1 MPKVSKRMAQ
11 ETRKQVVHRERQER
25 QERILYLSLGGVVLL
40 MLLILG
46 IGYFQENIAKLN
58 NPIAVV
64 NGKSLTVGEYQAR
77 LRYISSSLFSQ
88 LQEINLNLA
97 QVASDP
103 TLSFFQSSLEQQQ
116 QQVVAQLVS
125 VPRNELERMIEDE
138 LVRQEA
144 ARRNITV
151 SADEVE
157 KELETYLGYQRA
169 TPTPTAGPSPT
180 PTMTATPSKTP
191 TMPSPTL
198 TGTITPTTPMP
209 TPTVGPT
216 ETPLP
221 TGTPMSYQG
230 YLDGK
235 KKYFDSLGKNAQ
247 VSEADVRKLVEGGLL
262 RRKVQKAIGEQVPTT
277 EEQVQA
283 RHILLKTYE
292 DAVKVKERLNKGE
305 DFAKLAQELSE
316 DTGSKEQGGDLGWFP
331 RGQMIKEFENAAFA
345 LQANQI
351 SEPVTSTFGAH
362 IIQVIGREQNRA
374 LEPATLEQRQATA
387 FSDWLDKLALDPS
400 AAKIER
406 YYKDAYVP
414 ADVKKSI
421 DQLQAGLR

>member
-1 MPKVSKRMAQ
+1 
-11 ETRKQVVHRERQER
+11 
-25 QERILYLSLGGVVLL
+25 
-40 MLLILG
+40 
-46 IGYFQENIAKLN
+46 
-58 NPIAVV
+58 
-64 NGKSLTVGEYQAR
+64 
-77 LRYISSSLFSQ
+77 
-88 LQEINLNLA
+88 
-97 QVASDP
+97 
-103 TLSFFQSSLEQQQ
+103 
-116 QQVVAQLVS
+116 
-125 VPRNELERMIEDE
+125 
-138 LVRQEA
+138 
-144 ARRNITV
+144 
-151 SADEVE
+151 
-157 KELETYLGYQRA
+157 
-169 TPTPTAGPSPT
+169 
-180 PTMTATPSKTP
+180 MTATPSKTP
-191 TMPSPTL
+191 TITPTLAPSPTL
-198 TGTITPTTPMP
+198 TGTLTPTTPMP

-221 TGTPMSYQG
+221 TGTPMTYQG

-262 RRKVQKAIGEQVPTT
+262 RRKVQKAIGERVPPT

-292 DAVKVKERLNKGE
+292 DALKVKERLNKGE

-316 DTGSKEQGGDLGWFP
+316 DAGSKEKGGDLGWFP
-331 RGQMIKEFENAAFA
+331 RGQMIKEFEDAAFA

-362 IIQVIGREQNRA
+362 IIQVIDREQNRA
-374 LEPATLEQRQATA
+374 LEPATLEQKQATA
-387 FSDWLDKLALDPS
+387 FSGWLDKLALDPS